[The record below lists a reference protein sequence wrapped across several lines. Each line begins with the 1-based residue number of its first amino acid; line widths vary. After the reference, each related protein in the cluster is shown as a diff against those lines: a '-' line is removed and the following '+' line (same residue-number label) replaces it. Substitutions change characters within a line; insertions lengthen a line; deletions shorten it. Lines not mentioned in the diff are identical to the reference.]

1 MTTRTTSC
9 GCKTRVIAETRPL
22 RLLAAVALAAL
33 AALVAAEAGAAKT
46 VWLCKPGLQDDPC
59 SPSLTTTVF
68 STSLEKLRTDNVSRV
83 RRPKFDCFYVYP
95 TVSDQPTPQ
104 ANRKIDPELR
114 SVALY
119 QASRFSRDCR
129 VYAPVYRQ
137 LTIAGIQNPAGVP
150 PEMRARAYADV
161 RDAWRT
167 YLRKHNEGRGVV
179 LISHS
184 QGTFVLRELVRR
196 EIDSRPWVRRRLIS
210 ALLLGGGVTVRA
222 GRDSS
227 GDFRNVR
234 ACRSARQL
242 GCVVAFSTF
251 NAPVPPKAVFGR
263 AGAGLEVLCTNPA
276 ALGGGSGKLDP
287 LYPSR
292 PFAPGSIIG
301 QLTLAVGAP
310 MPSVNT
316 AWLSFPGSYRARCS
330 SADGASVLQVSPLGK
345 APVLNPVPDAGWGLH
360 LVDGTIALGNLTE
373 LVRRQAENYVRRR

>member
-9 GCKTRVIAETRPL
+9 GCKTRAIAETRPL

-68 STSLEKLRTDNVSRV
+68 STSLE
-83 RRPKFDCFYVYP
+83 
-95 TVSDQPTPQ
+95 
-104 ANRKIDPELR
+104 
-114 SVALY
+114 
-119 QASRFSRDCR
+119 
-129 VYAPVYRQ
+129 
-137 LTIAGIQNPAGVP
+137 
-150 PEMRARAYADV
+150 
-161 RDAWRT
+161 
-167 YLRKHNEGRGVV
+167 
-179 LISHS
+179 
-184 QGTFVLRELVRR
+184 
-196 EIDSRPWVRRRLIS
+196 IDSRPRVRRRLIS
-210 ALLLGGGVTVRA
+210 ALLLVGGVTVRA

-251 NAPVPPKAVFGR
+251 NAPVPPNAVFGR

-276 ALGGGSGKLDP
+276 ALGGGPGKLDP

-316 AWLSFPGSYRARCS
+316 AWLSFPGSYRAPCS
-330 SADGASVLQVSPLGK
+330 SADGANVLQVSPLGK
-345 APVLNPVPDAGWGLH
+345 APVLNPVPEAGWGLH

-373 LVRRQAENYVRRR
+373 LVRRQADNYVRRR